1 MSSFDI
7 KIFLQESS
15 VFELYFNINLFKWQP
30 QKFILIFIYST
41 LKTTEKLILAH
52 NMFLQ
57 SSKNPVL
64 KKLKITLKQ

>member
-1 MSSFDI
+1 MYPFDI

-30 QKFILIFIYST
+30 QNYILTFIYST

-57 SSKNPVL
+57 FTKNTVL
-64 KKLKITLKQ
+64 KKN